1 MLAHWMNMVNAHKTK
16 LGSKPLKMRF
26 IGLNLLSLFFVPCLI
41 LGLSGC
47 ASLDHETGLYAKPV
61 KGAPAT
67 TNPSLYTS
75 ALHCQA
81 LKAQSEGRQG
91 PRVAVGRIADLTGKY
106 DLETGAKIGEGATL
120 YALTALGRSG
130 FRVVERTDTTVSDL
144 EIAYAKAQL
153 IGDDQDIRRANGD
166 NYRKLFA
173 GQIAGSD
180 YYIVGGITELNANIA
195 SSGAD
200 LSGGDAKLTG
210 LKGSFQGRRFILNV
224 AVDLRLVD
232 TRSQEVVD
240 MASYQKQLLGYE
252 VKAGIFDFLNGN
264 VFDLSG
270 GLSKME
276 PLHMGVRS
284 LVERSVL
291 QFSETL
297 YGINSEPCLL
307 YAAKNPL
314 KPVPAYAA
322 RDINHGSLR
331 THNDPLSA
339 NRTQAALDQD
349 GVNRLRG
356 IFERENQSMKS
367 YRAPVTGPVSVHH
380 VQDQQAQPNQGD
392 DVAHQAPLPIQQS
405 NASGRF
411 RVIPIDPKYTKNPID
426 VSK

>member
-1 MLAHWMNMVNAHKTK
+1 VQTL
-16 LGSKPLKMRF
+16 KP
-26 IGLNLLSLFFVPCLI
+26 IGLLLFPCLI
-41 LGLSGC
+41 LGLSSC

-61 KGAPAT
+61 KSAPAT
-67 TNPSLYTS
+67 TNPSLYS
-75 ALHCQA
+75 AALQCQA
-81 LKAQSEGRQG
+81 SKAHSQGRMG

-106 DLETGAKIGEGATL
+106 DIETGAKIGEGATL

-153 IGDDQDIRRANGD
+153 IGDDPDIRQAQGD

-200 LSGGDAKLTG
+200 ISAGDAKVTG
-210 LKGSFQGRRFILNV
+210 LKGNFQGRRFILNV

-232 TRSQEVVD
+232 TRSQEVID
-240 MASYQKQLLGYE
+240 IASYQKQLLGYE

-291 QFSETL
+291 QFSEITL
-297 YGINSEPCLL
+297 WHSE
-307 YAAKNPL
+307 
-314 KPVPAYAA
+314 
-322 RDINHGSLR
+322 
-331 THNDPLSA
+331 
-339 NRTQAALDQD
+339 
-349 GVNRLRG
+349 
-356 IFERENQSMKS
+356 
-367 YRAPVTGPVSVHH
+367 
-380 VQDQQAQPNQGD
+380 
-392 DVAHQAPLPIQQS
+392 
-405 NASGRF
+405 
-411 RVIPIDPKYTKNPID
+411 
-426 VSK
+426 

>member
-1 MLAHWMNMVNAHKTK
+1 
-16 LGSKPLKMRF
+16 
-26 IGLNLLSLFFVPCLI
+26 
-41 LGLSGC
+41 
-47 ASLDHETGLYAKPV
+47 
-61 KGAPAT
+61 
-67 TNPSLYTS
+67 
-75 ALHCQA
+75 
-81 LKAQSEGRQG
+81 
-91 PRVAVGRIADLTGKY
+91 
-106 DLETGAKIGEGATL
+106 
-120 YALTALGRSG
+120 
-130 FRVVERTDTTVSDL
+130 
-144 EIAYAKAQL
+144 
-153 IGDDQDIRRANGD
+153 
-166 NYRKLFA
+166 
-173 GQIAGSD
+173 
-180 YYIVGGITELNANIA
+180 
-195 SSGAD
+195 
-200 LSGGDAKLTG
+200 
-210 LKGSFQGRRFILNV
+210 
-224 AVDLRLVD
+224 
-232 TRSQEVVD
+232 
-240 MASYQKQLLGYE
+240 
-252 VKAGIFDFLNGN
+252 
-264 VFDLSG
+264 
-270 GLSKME
+270 ME

-297 YGINSEPCLL
+297 YGINSEPCLQ

-367 YRAPVTGPVSVHH
+367 YRAPVYGPVSVHH

-392 DVAHQAPLPIQQS
+392 DVRHQAPLPIQQS